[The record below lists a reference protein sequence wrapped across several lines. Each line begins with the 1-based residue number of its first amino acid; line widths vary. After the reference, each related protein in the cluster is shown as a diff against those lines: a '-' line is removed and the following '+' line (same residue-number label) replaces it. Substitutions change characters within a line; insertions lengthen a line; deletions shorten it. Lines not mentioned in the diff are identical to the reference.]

1 MHRFKCPHRLSSLG
15 ESGEVVDVSGGRGV
29 ASEGVVVVSGGRGVD
44 GPSIWGIGDWGMG
57 DWGIGDIVTAGRQT
71 VFSSSF
77 PAPLSSSPR
86 ERPAIAFRREAIEGG
101 VADRSGSWGVV
112 DRSEGWG
119 VSRGRWVVGSGGWGV
134 VGDSEVV

>member
-1 MHRFKCPHRLSSLG
+1 MG
-15 ESGEVVDVSGGRGV
+15 ESGGVVDVLGGQGVVSG
-29 ASEGVVVVSGGRGVD
+29 GVVVVSGGRGVVC
-44 GPSIWGIGDWGMG
+44 PSI
-57 DWGIGDIVTAGRQT
+57 WGIGDIVTAGRQT

-86 ERPAIAFRREAIEGG
+86 ERPAIAFRQEAIEGG

-134 VGDSEVV
+134 SRGQWVVGSGGWGVVGDSEVV